1 MNIRPPKLK
10 QSSYSH
16 PNKFVGRNMW
26 VICASMTTL
35 VLIGALDYL
44 TGYELGFFIFY
55 FIPVAISAWY
65 CGRGAG
71 VLVAISSAIVWYFS
85 DKLTYHPYS
94 NSYFIYWEM
103 FMRLLSFL
111 TTALTLARIRILVLN
126 EESLLADLDMMQQ
139 ELERYR
145 NADDKR

>member
-1 MNIRPPKLK
+1 MGTRSPKLK
-10 QSSYSH
+10 QSSFTH
-16 PNKFVGRNMW
+16 PNKFAGQIKW
-26 VICASMTTL
+26 VISASMATL

-65 CGRGAG
+65 CGRSAG
-71 VLVAISSAIVWYFS
+71 VLIAISSAIIWYFS
-85 DKLTYHPYS
+85 DKFTYHPYS

-111 TTALTLARIRILVLN
+111 TTALTLARIRMLVLN
-126 EESLLADLDMMQQ
+126 EESMLAELDTMQQ

-145 NADDKR
+145 NATDNR